1 MQSRQTNR
9 EQYFQELSVTSRD
22 YFLPYISRFYDL
34 KPGLRILEIGC
45 GDGGNLLPFSE
56 LGCYV
61 LGVDMSEVR
70 INDARRF
77 FSERKTSGNFICS
90 DIFKLTHLQNSFDI
104 ILCHDVIEHIYEKN
118 LFLKHIKSYLK
129 DNGIIFISFPA
140 WQMPFGGH
148 QQICKSQ
155 ILSHL
160 PFIHL
165 LPTNIYLNLLKVFKE
180 DEHCINELKSIKET
194 KCPIELFEKN
204 IREGYKILD
213 RTLYFINPHY
223 KVKFGL
229 KPRVLPNFIGRIK
242 YFRNFLTTS
251 TFYILKKE

>member
-9 EQYFQELSVTSRD
+9 EQYFQELAITSRN

-34 KPGLRILEIGC
+34 KPGLRVLEIGC

-61 LGVDMSEVR
+61 LGVDMAEVR
-70 INDARRF
+70 INDAKRF
-77 FSERKTSGNFICS
+77 FCERKATGKFICS
-90 DIFKLTHLQNSFDI
+90 DIFKLNNLHNSFDI
-104 ILCHDVIEHIYEKN
+104 ILCHDVIEHIYDKALFIKN
-118 LFLKHIKSYLK
+118 TKLYLK
-129 DNGIIFISFPA
+129 DDGILFISFPA

-148 QQICKSQ
+148 QQICKSK

-160 PFIHL
+160 PFFHL
-165 LPTNIYLNLLKVFKE
+165 LPTNIYLKILKTFKE
-180 DEHCINELKSIKET
+180 DEHCVNELKSIKET

-204 IREGYKILD
+204 IEGVYKILN
-213 RTLYFINPHY
+213 RTLFFINPHY

-229 KPRVLPNFIGRIK
+229 QPRILPNFIGRIM
-242 YFRNFLTTS
+242 YFRNFFTTS
-251 TFYILKKE
+251 TFYILKK